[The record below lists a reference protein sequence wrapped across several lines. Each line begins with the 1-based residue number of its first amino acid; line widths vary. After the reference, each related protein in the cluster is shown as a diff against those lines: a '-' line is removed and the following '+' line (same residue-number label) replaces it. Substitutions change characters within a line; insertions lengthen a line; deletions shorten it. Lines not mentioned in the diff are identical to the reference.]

1 MSQVP
6 PNFER
11 SYSFTDFSTYTPN
24 LQQPGNKIDQ
34 ELNNASTSLNAIISR
49 LSEIQADD
57 GHLRSSGF
65 NFSEIFTGL
74 SSQLLSTFGTLYSP
88 TFTGNPQAP
97 TPATSDNDTSIAT
110 TAFVKN
116 QGYDTSI
123 SVNAKLAAALVSPV
137 FTGDPKAPTAPNGD
151 ADLSIANTQF
161 VNNYFLKLT
170 GGALS
175 GNLVMSPRSGDDAT
189 LTLSNGSI
197 SMSGT
202 GLMEGN
208 QTGGTRSFSFD
219 GTGLSF
225 SNFQEPYT
233 GEEHEVP
240 DQDEQ
245 QLTVTLDHFKLNIN
259 NKFVIDN
266 EHGLKFPDT
275 SIQQSAALQL
285 NTGGVVN
292 GHTQFT
298 SGITSDQSIIFPTD
312 GTNDAELGPW
322 GLGVENTN
330 HDFTTVEPNLVGL
343 HKNIGNDGNGNPVMK
358 GLTITAD
365 GIRFPDN
372 TLQVTAVTAPD
383 PAVWATN
390 SSVDTK
396 LAGLVNSSPS
406 TLDTLG
412 ELATALGNDANFATT
427 VTNSIATKLSI
438 ASAAS
443 TYQPISGMSSYL
455 TTSTAAAT
463 YAPISSPTFTGT
475 PLAPTASTSTNTT
488 QIATTA
494 FVKAQAYAPLSS
506 PTFTGTPSAPTAT
519 TTDNSTKIATTAFVK
534 SALSSNSASFYTQ
547 GKNITGATLPAFAV
561 VYITGTNSNLPTWGL
576 AKADSSATSDKTF
589 GVLINAITNNGTGV
603 ATTAGMISNINT
615 AAWTVGTPIWLSATT
630 AGGLT
635 STRPSSPNHSVYI
648 GIVIT
653 QNSSSGQIFVR
664 IQNGYQ
670 LEDLHNVTITSPANN
685 HSLFYDSATST
696 WVNRANDLSTITSGE
711 YSFGVNGFKWLNS
724 EDPPTAGLTVNS
736 TGIFYDFDSQDKHF
750 NLNFNSVSGS
760 SGGDDNK
767 WLLSQHGVYCV
778 DDAASFQLTKDG
790 VNAGSGWSLDEN
802 GVSGLDNSWRFG
814 STGASTAG
822 QINIAYSGY
831 QAQASSSAYYAYQT
845 NNGTNPQS
853 YGVVYTGGFE
863 AADGAGQWIEF
874 TPTQLR
880 FGDGTIQTT
889 AATGGGSGDYLP
901 LAGGTMTGNITF
913 DGTSGQYI
921 GKGSFDTSRGGNYGL
936 SLVCSIGY
944 EFNWQ
949 AGWLTTTNQSSTT
962 PRSLY
967 LDSLAGTTL
976 KVWDSSNNTGIDV
989 SHTEITF
996 ADTTTQSTAGLPLT
1010 GGTMAN
1016 DASIVSVST
1025 SEYGNYTTTITGNS
1039 VSCFDPNNN
1048 TTTSISGGG
1057 LVWGSG
1063 YTSYDS
1069 GIFSENFTTNDDAG
1083 SHFTVSSYE
1092 GIVLTG
1098 TASSIKFGDNSIQTT
1113 AAISPPEDGDGYSQ
1127 AYNNNG
1133 NWTNSPIFSNVT
1145 LDGELRLNADTPG
1158 SLTFDNRS
1166 DKIKIFPDNIQFADG
1181 STQTTAA
1188 VVDEAPIDGNYYVRK
1203 DGAWVQCTVY
1213 TLLGKNYLTV

>member
-34 ELNNASTSLNAIISR
+34 ELNNARTSLNATIAR

-74 SSQLLSTFGTLYSP
+74 SPQLLSTFGTLDSP

-151 ADLSIANTQF
+151 ADQSIANTQF

-202 GLMEGN
+202 GLMDGN

-233 GEEHEVP
+233 GEEGEVP

-259 NKFVIDN
+259 DKFVIDN

-292 GHTQFT
+292 GHTEFT
-298 SGITSDQSIIFPTD
+298 SGITSDDSIIFPTD
-312 GTNDAELGPW
+312 GTSDAELGPW

-343 HKNIGNDGNGNPVMK
+343 HKNTGNDGNGNPVMK
-358 GLTITAD
+358 NLTITAD
-365 GIRFPDN
+365 GVRFPDN
-372 TLQVTAVTAPD
+372 TLQVTAVTPPD

-438 ASAAS
+438 AAAAS

-463 YAPISSPTFTGT
+463 YAPLASPTFTGD
-475 PLAPTASTSTNTT
+475 PKAPTPATSDNDTS
-488 QIATTA
+488 IATTA
-494 FVKAQAYAPLSS
+494 FVKAQAYAPLAS
-506 PTFTGTPSAPTAT
+506 PTFTGTPAAPTAT

-534 SALSSNSASFYTQ
+534 SALSSNSASFFTQ

-576 AKADSSATSDKTF
+576 AKANSSATSDETF

-603 ATTAGMISNINT
+603 AITAGMISNINT

-653 QNSSSGQIFVR
+653 QSSSSGQIFVR

-670 LEDLHNVTITSPANN
+670 LEELHNVTITSPANN
-685 HSLFYDSATST
+685 HSLFYDSDTST
-696 WVNRANDLSTITSGE
+696 WVNRSNDPGSSYLALTGGTMTGTINSGE
-711 YSFGVNGFKWLNS
+711 YNYGSTGLSYNHQHVFA
-724 EDPPTAGLTVNS
+724 DYDTIDTLTVNS
-736 TGIFYDFDSQDKHF
+736 SGIHYSANNGENVFS
-750 NLNFNSVSGS
+750 
-760 SGGDDNK
+760 
-767 WLLSQHGVYCV
+767 
-778 DDAASFQLTKDG
+778 LTK
-790 VNAGSGWSLDEN
+790 N
-802 GVSGLDNSWRFG
+802 GVSGNLDDGNPWGISA
-814 STGASTAG
+814 SGASGNVDGLPYQSWNINPSGVAG
-822 QINIAYSGY
+822 NQWSINASGVSGIAQIDFEDYHWSFNGSGAATYGQVNITYNGY
-831 QAQASSSAYYAYQT
+831 QAQAASGYFYAYQT
-845 NNGTNPQS
+845 DNGTNPS
-853 YGVVYTGGFE
+853 AYGVVYTGGFE
-863 AADGAGQWIEF
+863 AGDSEGKWIEF

-889 AATGGGSGDYLP
+889 AATGSGGDYLP

-921 GKGSFDTSRGGNYGL
+921 GKGSFDTSRGGNFGL

-976 KVWDSSNNTGIDV
+976 KAWDSSNDTGIEV
-989 SHTEITF
+989 SHTGITF
-996 ADTTTQSTAGLPLT
+996 PDSTVQTTASSDWKAG
-1010 GGTMAN
+1010 GVSNN
-1016 DASIVSVST
+1016 DASIELVSNINNSSHGLIVRVEGTFDDDPPNGDFVYRNNYSNLT
-1025 SEYGNYTTTITGNS
+1025 AGNLTLSGDGDSFFEASVNSYGGFIHQG
-1039 VSCFDPNNN
+1039 
-1048 TTTSISGGG
+1048 ISGGVIIVDG
-1057 LVWGSG
+1057 N
-1063 YTSYDS
+1063 S
-1069 GIFSENFTTNDDAG
+1069 GIT
-1083 SHFTVSSYE
+1083 
-1092 GIVLTG
+1092 
-1098 TASSIKFGDNSIQTT
+1098 
-1113 AAISPPEDGDGYSQ
+1113 
-1127 AYNNNG
+1127 
-1133 NWTNSPIFSNVT
+1133 
-1145 LDGELRLNADTPG
+1145 
-1158 SLTFDNRS
+1158 
-1166 DKIKIFPDNIQFADG
+1166 FPDS

-1188 VVDEAPIDGNYYVRK
+1188 VVGEAPNDGNAYVRK
-1203 DGAWVQCTVY
+1203 NGAWVDIT
-1213 TLLGKNYLTV
+1213 TL